1 MKRFILDTILCT
13 AFIFGILGFFASLP
27 LLKIFDAFDPIGEM
41 FSDFELTDV
50 VFSQLREEPMADE
63 ELVIVNIGEL
73 NREGIAHQIEIL
85 NKYNPKAIGLDVL
98 LEESQTWENDS
109 MLVRVFK
116 ETPNLIVGEKVVD
129 LNEDETEFTNIERPA
144 DHLAEH
150 VEFGFVNLITD
161 ASQQYDLKVCREFPP
176 ILSVNGEKRYAF
188 SVRLAMAIDSAKT
201 QRFLDR
207 GNEVEI
213 INYKGNS
220 YNPISQT
227 PRMKY
232 FTLDVMQVLEEDF
245 VPELIEGKV
254 VIMCTMGKF
263 LGDVLTREDFYFTPM
278 NDRYAGKAEHD
289 MFGGVIHANI
299 ISQILD
305 EDHIDAMSEN
315 QSIIMAVILCLINVF
330 FFKMIYGAMPKWY
343 DGITKLIIL
352 IEVLFLA
359 SLMIYM
365 FYYVNYK
372 IDITLTLIVVA
383 LSGDAIEVYQGVIK
397 NLFSRRNRKEIFK
410 INKRFWEPVKS

>member
-50 VFSQLREEPMADE
+50 VFSQLREEPIADE

-85 NKYNPKAIGLDVL
+85 SKYNPKAIGLDVL
-98 LEESQTWENDS
+98 LDEPQTWENDS
-109 MLVRVFK
+109 MLARVFS
-116 ETPNLIVGEKVVD
+116 ETPNLIVGEKLVD
-129 LNEDETEFTNIERPA
+129 LNEEGTEFTRTLRPDEHLSAHA
-144 DHLAEH
+144 D
-150 VEFGFVNLITD
+150 FGFVNLITD
-161 ASQQYDLKVCREFPP
+161 ARVQHDLKVCREFTPVQY
-176 ILSVNGEKRYAF
+176 VNGEERYAF
-188 SVRLAMAIDSAKT
+188 AVRLAMAIDSAKT
-201 QRFLDR
+201 RRFLER
-207 GNEVEI
+207 GNEVET
-213 INYKGNS
+213 INYKGNVI
-220 YNPISQT
+220 NFVSQN

-232 FTLDVMQVLEEDF
+232 FTLDVFDVLDENFTPD
-245 VPELIEGKV
+245 LIEGKV

-278 NDRYAGKAEHD
+278 NERYVGKAEHD

-299 ISQILD
+299 VSQIID
-305 EDHIDAMSEN
+305 EDNINSMTET
-315 QSIIMAVILCLINVF
+315 QSIILAIILCLVNVF

-352 IEVLFLA
+352 IEVFALA
-359 SLMIYM
+359 TLMIFA
-365 FYYVNYK
+365 FYSFNYK
-372 IDITLTLIVVA
+372 VDITLTLIVVA